1 MESKGTKKLE
11 TERLILRQ
19 FKLNDAE
26 AMHQNW
32 ASDTEVYKYLMR
44 PANEDFEATKTQ
56 LKEWVDGY
64 TDLDKY
70 NWGVE
75 WKETGELIGNILVV
89 ELQKSIDAVEVGYRM
104 GKAWWGKG
112 FMPEALRAV
121 IEYFFDEVG
130 VNRIAAR
137 HDAENPKSG
146 RVMEKAGM
154 KREGVL
160 RASAR
165 NNLGIRDAVWYSILK
180 EEYVRGK

>member
-1 MESKGTKKLE
+1 
-11 TERLILRQ
+11 
-19 FKLNDAE
+19 
-26 AMHQNW
+26 
-32 ASDTEVYKYLMR
+32 
-44 PANEDFEATKTQ
+44 
-56 LKEWVDGY
+56 
-64 TDLDKY
+64 
-70 NWGVE
+70 
-75 WKETGELIGNILVV
+75 
-89 ELQKSIDAVEVGYRM
+89 M